1 MPKKQPDFS
10 APAANLD
17 SGIALQ
23 TEGFYRAQYCNPRER
38 GAMSALRR
46 SQVASLHAAPQRD
59 RRTISPPIPYRRAI
73 SG

>member
-23 TEGFYRAQYCNPRER
+23 TEGFYRARYRNPRE
-38 GAMSALRR
+38 MR
-46 SQVASLHAAPQRD
+46 SNERAAAQP
-59 RRTISPPIPYRRAI
+59 
-73 SG
+73 SGQLACCAAA